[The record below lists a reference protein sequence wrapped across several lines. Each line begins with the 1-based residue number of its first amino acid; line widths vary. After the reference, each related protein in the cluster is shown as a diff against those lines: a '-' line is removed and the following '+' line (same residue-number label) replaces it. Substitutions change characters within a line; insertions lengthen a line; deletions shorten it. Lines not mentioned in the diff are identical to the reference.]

1 MATEVRPVQPL
12 KVSPPIEV
20 TEVGMVTEVR
30 PVQPEKAESP
40 ILVTE
45 LGMVTEVRPVQPEK
59 AYPLI
64 ETVPSLMLI
73 AVPLAISPLNS
84 YAIFPI

>member
-30 PVQPEKAESP
+30 PVQPEKA
-40 ILVTE
+40 
-45 LGMVTEVRPVQPEK
+45 
-59 AYPLI
+59 YPLI
-64 ETVPSLMLI
+64 DTVPSLILI
-73 AVPLAISPLNS
+73 AVPLAIFPLNL
-84 YAIFPI
+84 YATFPI